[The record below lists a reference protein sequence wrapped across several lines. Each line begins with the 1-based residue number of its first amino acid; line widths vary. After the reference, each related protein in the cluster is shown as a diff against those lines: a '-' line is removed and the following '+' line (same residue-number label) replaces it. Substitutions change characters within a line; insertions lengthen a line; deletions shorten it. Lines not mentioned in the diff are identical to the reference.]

1 MLHSARFIRVA
12 LGWSFIASSVAHPV
26 ALHAQAPTG
35 NVTGRVTDEAGGPA
49 QGASVL
55 LMGTQYGAQVRS
67 DGSYRLTAPAGR
79 YAITARLIGYS
90 SRTDSV
96 TITAG
101 GTATVNFSLG
111 KAATTLEAVT
121 TLGTRGEQRTVLDA
135 PVPIDVL
142 PAADLHS
149 TGRTETAQMIQAVAP
164 SFNFPRTTLGDAT
177 DNVRPATLRGM
188 SPDQSLVLINGK
200 RRHLSAVV
208 NINGFVGRG
217 SEAVDLNAIPASMI
231 DHIEILRDGAAAQY
245 GSDAIAGVI
254 NIVLKSNAPGDITT
268 QLGEYDTRQPAA
280 GNWTSDVAHHDGKLF
295 DLNADRGWSF
305 GQNGY
310 VYVGGE
316 IRDRGLTNRA
326 APDLRQQYFTGDP
339 RNSDPNLPVPE
350 KVTFKI
356 GDSYNHDEQG
366 FINAGTT
373 LANGVQLYAFGGASH
388 RFGDSFGFWRRP
400 QDANNVRA
408 IYPNGYLPEE
418 QPTIVDGSGF
428 VGGKGRALGWD
439 YDLSTGYGRDQFD
452 MHVVHSVNVS
462 MGASSPTNFYAGQLA
477 FGQWTSNLDLN
488 RDFDVGMH
496 SPIHA
501 AWGGEFRVDQYKI
514 TQGDQASYENG
525 GQFVLDANGNPTK
538 TPGAVGSQ
546 VYPGFRPE
554 DAGSHSRNNVAGYAE
569 LSSDV
574 TSKLLLDVAG
584 RAEHYSDF
592 GSTTTGKASA
602 RYEFVKG
609 YALRGAISSGFRAPS
624 LGQEYFSNTA
634 INFVT
639 LPGQTTATPLEI
651 RTFPVAS
658 PEAIALHAQPLKPEK
673 STNYSAGIA
682 LEPLK
687 SLSATVDYYRINMK
701 DRIVLSNNFT
711 AQAVID
717 TLAAHGLPGLGGGRY
732 FTNAVDTKTD
742 GIDVV
747 ANYGWSFSRRSV
759 LGFTAGY
766 NGNWTTVTR
775 LDSSTVIPGQSVN
788 LFSRVDRARLEKGN
802 PRSNLILSADLTT
815 GRTGVTLRGHR
826 FGPVTSYGSNPN
838 GSGDQTFPSRW
849 IADASVNF
857 GLVRHAT
864 VLLGV
869 DNIFDTYPAPTI
881 DVNNNSGLLPFA
893 GITPF
898 GFNGRF
904 LYAKL
909 SYGL

>member
-1 MLHSARFIRVA
+1 MTSQVARLFRFTIGSSLVA
-12 LGWSFIASSVAHPV
+12 ATLVHPL
-26 ALHAQAPTG
+26 AGQAPTG
-35 NVTGRVTDEAGGPA
+35 TVTGRVTDNGGAPV
-49 QGASVL
+49 QGANVL
-55 LMGTQYGAQVRS
+55 LMGTQYGATVRS
-67 DGSYRLTAPAGR
+67 DGSYRLIAPAGR
-79 YAITARLIGYS
+79 YAIAARLIGYA

-101 GTATVNFSLG
+101 GTATVNFTLSR
-111 KAATTLEAVT
+111 AATTLEAVT

-142 PAADLHS
+142 PSLEIRS
-149 TGRTETAQMIQAVAP
+149 TGRTETSQMIQALAP

-188 SPDQSLVLINGK
+188 SPDQALVLINGK

-254 NIVLKSNAPGDITT
+254 NIVLKSNAPGDFTT
-268 QLGEYDTRQPAA
+268 QVGEYNTKQPPA
-280 GNWTSDVAHHDGKLF
+280 GNWKSDVTHHDGKLF
-295 DLNADRGWSF
+295 AMNADRGWGF

-339 RNSDPNLPVPE
+339 RNSDPSLPVPG

-356 GDSYNHDEQG
+356 GDSYNHDVQG

-373 LANGVQLYAFGGASH
+373 LANGIQLYGFGGASH
-388 RFGDSFGFWRRP
+388 RFGDAFGFWRRP

-408 IYPNGYLPEE
+408 IYPNGFLPEE
-418 QPTIVDGSGF
+418 QPTIIDASGF

-452 MHVVHSVNVS
+452 MDVVHSVNVS

-488 RDFDVGMH
+488 RDFNVGMNA
-496 SPIHA
+496 PLHA
-501 AWGGEFRVDQYKI
+501 AWGAEFRVDQYKVK
-514 TQGDQASYENG
+514 QGDDASFANG

-538 TPGAVGSQ
+538 TPGAVGAQ

-554 DAGSHSRNNVAGYAE
+554 DAGSHSRNNVAGYVE

-574 TSKLLLDVAG
+574 TKQLLLDIAG

-602 RYEFVKG
+602 RYEPIKG

-658 PEAIALHAQPLKPEK
+658 PEAQALHARPLKPEK
-673 STNYSAGIA
+673 SVNYSAGVA
-682 LEPLK
+682 LEPIK
-687 SLSATVDYYRINMK
+687 SLSATVDYYRIDMK

-717 TLAAHGLPGLGGGRY
+717 TLAAHGLTGLGGGRY

-742 GIDVV
+742 GIDAV
-747 ANYGWSFSRRSV
+747 ANYGWSFSRTTV
-759 LGFTAGY
+759 LRLTAGY

-775 LDSSTVIPGQSVN
+775 LDSSSVIPGQSVN

-802 PRSNLILSADLTT
+802 PRYNLLFSGDFSTGPAGIIL
-815 GRTGVTLRGHR
+815 REHR
-826 FGPVTSYGSNPN
+826 FGPVTSYGTNTN
-838 GSGDQTFPSRW
+838 GSGDQTFEARW
-849 IADASVNF
+849 ITDASVSY
-857 GLVRHAT
+857 GPVRRGT
-864 VLLGV
+864 VVLGV
-869 DNIFDTYPAPTI
+869 DNVFDKYPEPTI
-881 DVNNNSGLLPFA
+881 DANNNSGLLPFA

-904 LYAKL
+904 MYAKI
-909 SYGL
+909 SFGI

>member
-1 MLHSARFIRVA
+1 M
-12 LGWSFIASSVAHPV
+12 
-26 ALHAQAPTG
+26 
-35 NVTGRVTDEAGGPA
+35 TGRVTDEAGGPA

-280 GNWTSDVAHHDGKLF
+280 GNWTSDVTHHDGKLF

-356 GDSYNHDEQG
+356 GDSYNHDVQG

-428 VGGKGRALGWD
+428 AGGKGRALGWD

-574 TSKLLLDVAG
+574 TS
-584 RAEHYSDF
+584 
-592 GSTTTGKASA
+592 
-602 RYEFVKG
+602 
-609 YALRGAISSGFRAPS
+609 
-624 LGQEYFSNTA
+624 
-634 INFVT
+634 
-639 LPGQTTATPLEI
+639 
-651 RTFPVAS
+651 
-658 PEAIALHAQPLKPEK
+658 
-673 STNYSAGIA
+673 
-682 LEPLK
+682 
-687 SLSATVDYYRINMK
+687 
-701 DRIVLSNNFT
+701 
-711 AQAVID
+711 
-717 TLAAHGLPGLGGGRY
+717 
-732 FTNAVDTKTD
+732 
-742 GIDVV
+742 
-747 ANYGWSFSRRSV
+747 
-759 LGFTAGY
+759 
-766 NGNWTTVTR
+766 
-775 LDSSTVIPGQSVN
+775 
-788 LFSRVDRARLEKGN
+788 
-802 PRSNLILSADLTT
+802 
-815 GRTGVTLRGHR
+815 
-826 FGPVTSYGSNPN
+826 
-838 GSGDQTFPSRW
+838 
-849 IADASVNF
+849 
-857 GLVRHAT
+857 
-864 VLLGV
+864 
-869 DNIFDTYPAPTI
+869 
-881 DVNNNSGLLPFA
+881 
-893 GITPF
+893 
-898 GFNGRF
+898 
-904 LYAKL
+904 
-909 SYGL
+909 